1 MHTKPDH
8 PPTPD
13 NMKLMIFDT
22 ETTGL
27 PPKNRQCMDPAQW
40 PHIVQLSYLVYD
52 TEADKIQSF
61 KDVIISLGT
70 HIPLPDESVAIHGI
84 TRSMSLE
91 RGIDIR
97 VALFDFK
104 MELQQCGK
112 CVAHNYEFDSNML
125 EIEARRHNMSLY
137 FPSPFCTM
145 RVGTDLCKLTH
156 PTFTGGGYKWP
167 KLLELHEHLFHR
179 VPKNTHNSK
188 IDVIVTL
195 RCYHWLVHN
204 EDLCRSSREFRAL
217 FRNHCTIECDRD
229 DLGEFGDTDE
239 MPSPPQP
246 KKTQPNDE

>member
-1 MHTKPDH
+1 MNECGHINEDTFS
-8 PPTPD
+8 

-84 TRSMSLE
+84 TRTISLTK
-91 RGIDIR
+91 GIDIR

-104 MELQQCGK
+104 IMLMECGK
-112 CVAHNYEFDSNML
+112 CVAHNYDFDSNVL
-125 EIEARRHNMSLY
+125 QIEARRHNMALY

-145 RVGTDLCKLTH
+145 RISTNLCKLTH
-156 PTFTGGGYKWP
+156 PTGGYKWP

-179 VPKNTHNSK
+179 APKNTHNSK

-195 RCYHWLVHN
+195 RCYHMLTHN
-204 EDLCRSSREFRAL
+204 EDLCRSSREFRTL

-229 DLGEFGDTDE
+229 DLGEFGDLDE
-239 MPSPPQP
+239 MPSPPKPIQEEEE
-246 KKTQPNDE
+246 Q